1 MKCKLKKCK
10 LKNQEKSQS
19 WSEKIAKASCFYTTG
34 WLLLAQAVWE
44 VRCSDA
50 RDYSDTST
58 LPIVYLIGCSTRM
71 HSSTLIQST
80 QTWKTKP
87 INSARGGATGAG
99 IISKDGFVVQDFFTG
114 PFEQV
119 LKLKMGAHMWNQF
132 GSHFYARGPILS
144 FSSRGFGSK
153 GHVHNFLDIEVLAKG
168 IILYD
173 AINMNYI
180 NVRILI
186 TKCNNP

>member
-1 MKCKLKKCK
+1 MMKCKLKKCK

-50 RDYSDTST
+50 RDYSDTLT

-87 INSARGGATGAG
+87 INSARGGASGAG
-99 IISKDGFVVQDFFTG
+99 IISKDGFCSPRFFYRTFWTG
-114 PFEQV
+114 PKTQNGRTHVKPVWKPFLRARTHFE
-119 LKLKMGAHMWNQF
+119 F
-132 GSHFYARGPILS
+132 
-144 FSSRGFGSK
+144 
-153 GHVHNFLDIEVLAKG
+153 
-168 IILYD
+168 
-173 AINMNYI
+173 
-180 NVRILI
+180 
-186 TKCNNP
+186 

>member
-1 MKCKLKKCK
+1 MKCKLKKSGKSPRVGPKKELK
-10 LKNQEKSQS
+10 LH
-19 WSEKIAKASCFYTTG
+19 ASTLQVDFC
-34 WLLLAQAVWE
+34 WLKLSGRSAG
-44 VRCSDA
+44 
-50 RDYSDTST
+50 DYSDTSNC
-58 LPIVYLIGCSTRM
+58 VSHWM
-71 HSSTLIQST
+71 QHSYALVSLIQST

-153 GHVHNFLDIEVLAKG
+153 GHVQNFLDIEVLAKG
-168 IILYD
+168 IIWCNKYELY
-173 AINMNYI
+173 
-180 NVRILI
+180 
-186 TKCNNP
+186 KCTYYW